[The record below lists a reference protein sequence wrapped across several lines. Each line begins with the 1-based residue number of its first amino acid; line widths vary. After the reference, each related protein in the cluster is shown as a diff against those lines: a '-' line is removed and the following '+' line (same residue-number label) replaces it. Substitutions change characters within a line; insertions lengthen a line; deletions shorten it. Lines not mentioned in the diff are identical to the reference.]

1 MIFMVL
7 TIQDITGKE
16 YKAKG
21 IQEEISHNGW
31 LYEKGTFISYA
42 GLGYVSEVRLG
53 GLILYNT
60 V

>member
-31 LYEKGTFISYA
+31 LYEKGTFISNA
-42 GLGYVSEVRLG
+42 GGSAGWLNLV
-53 GLILYNT
+53 
-60 V
+60 